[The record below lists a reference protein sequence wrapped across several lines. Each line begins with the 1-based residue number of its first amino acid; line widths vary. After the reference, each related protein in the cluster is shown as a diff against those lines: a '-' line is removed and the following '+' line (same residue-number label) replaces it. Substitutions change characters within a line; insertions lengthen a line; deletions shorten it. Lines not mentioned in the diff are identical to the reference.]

1 MKRMKVLSV
10 MLALLTMGFV
20 ACQKEDMNEP
30 GPAFMGVKMVA
41 LNTSYSLPVEKSSTK
56 SAVASP
62 GIAWDEVR
70 MVVSEVELEAELKSL
85 LTHEDSIEIEY
96 KWKGPQVV
104 NLLDSTQTFGN
115 FILQP
120 GFYDEIELKVGGERE
135 DARPEPV
142 FYMSGNYTNAAAG
155 ETIPVVVEV
164 YSDLEFKTEKESV
177 EVTEDN
183 LDITSTIQLYLD
195 ELMAGISPEQLDNA
209 ALSEGVIVISEDS
222 NSQLFQSVLG
232 KLAEERDCR
241 YWHKNKYDDD
251 DDDYYDDDDDDD

>member
-1 MKRMKVLSV
+1 MKKRKVLSV
-10 MLALLTMGFV
+10 ILVLLTMGFV
-20 ACQKEDMNEP
+20 GCQKEDMNES
-30 GPAFMGVKMVA
+30 GPASMGVKMVA
-41 LNTSYSLPVEKSSTK
+41 LNTSYSLPVVNSSTK

-62 GIAWDEVR
+62 AIAWDEVQ

-85 LTHEDSIEIEY
+85 ITHEDSIEIEY

-104 NLLDSTQTFGN
+104 NLLDSTQSFGN

-120 GFYDEIELKVGGERE
+120 GFYDEIELKVEGERE
-135 DARPEPV
+135 DAHPEPV
-142 FYMSGNYTNAAAG
+142 FYMSGNYTNAAD
-155 ETIPVVVEV
+155 ETISVVVEV

-183 LDITSTIQLYLD
+183 QDITSTIQLYLD

-209 ALSEGVIVISEDS
+209 TFSEGVIVISEDS

-232 KLAEERDCR
+232 KLAEDRECR
-241 YWHKNKYDDD
+241 YRHKNW
-251 DDDYYDDDDDDD
+251 YDDDDDDD